1 MDFGKGNIMKFTSS
15 FKVGILALSAIII
28 LLFTVMW
35 VKGKAISSADRITI
49 SFKDVNGMREGS
61 GVQMMGV
68 RIGQVEEITPK
79 INGTESYVDVK
90 FVITEQ
96 GIEIP
101 RASEISI
108 QQSGIIGEQFL
119 EITPPKEKVIY
130 LAESDKTKILHA
142 DDKVQM
148 LLDQKYYDIG
158 TIKKIEIVETN
169 MLPILI
175 KENIKSKN
183 AYKINYVVELPGLI
197 LPEAIDG
204 KIIKDNTCKKL
215 RLEPKEDIQVP
226 YPKTDS
232 PYTVIEPMRIADFLD
247 LQYRSASSLIETNE
261 RISLLLSDDV
271 IKDLQQTFVNLE
283 ELSLSA
289 NITMAK
295 AQELIDLSKIE
306 LEMLSENANKL
317 SDRLITLTD
326 NINKITGDEEFVTN
340 VANATKSF
348 SRLSDNIS
356 CLMED
361 PKTKSTLANLDITV
375 KNIAE
380 LSGYVNDMSKDP
392 QLKAYLKESVVK
404 MNTALDKL
412 SITLDTVNYATEDEE
427 KLKQTMDDINA
438 TSENL
443 RKFSEKLNKRFL
455 IFRLLF

>member
-1 MDFGKGNIMKFTSS
+1 MKFSSS
-15 FKVGILALSAIII
+15 FKVGILALTAIII
-28 LLFTVMW
+28 LLFTVLW
-35 VKGKAISSADRITI
+35 VKGKAISNSERITI
-49 SFKDVNGMREGS
+49 SFKDVNGMRPGS

-68 RIGQVEEITPK
+68 RIGQVEEIKPK
-79 INGTESYVDVK
+79 INSAESYVDVK

-96 GIEIP
+96 GVQIP
-101 RASEISI
+101 KASEISI

-130 LAESDKTKILHA
+130 LPESDKTKILHA

-148 LLDQKYYDIG
+148 ELDNKYYDIG
-158 TIKKIEIVETN
+158 IVKKIEIVETN

-175 KENIKSKN
+175 KENIKTKN
-183 AYKINYVVELPGLI
+183 AYKIRYIIDLPGLI
-197 LPEAIDG
+197 APENLEG
-204 KIIKDNTCKKL
+204 KIIADNNSKKL
-215 RLEPKEDIQVP
+215 RLLPKDDVDIP
-226 YPKTDS
+226 YPKTTS
-232 PYTVIEPMRIADFLD
+232 PYTVIEPMRIADFLA
-247 LQYRSASSLIETNE
+247 LQYRSAESLIETNE

-271 IKDLQQTFVNLE
+271 IRDLQQTAVNVT
-283 ELSLSA
+283 ELTDNA
-289 NITMAK
+289 NVTMAK

-317 SDRLITLTD
+317 SDRLLVLTD
-326 NINKITGDEEFVTN
+326 NINKIAGDKEFVDN

-348 SRLSDNIS
+348 TRLSDNIS

-361 PKTKSTLANLDITV
+361 PKTKTTLANLDITA

-380 LSGYVNDMSKDP
+380 LSSYVNDMSKDA
-392 QLKAYLKESVVK
+392 QLKSYLKESVVK

-412 SITLDTVNYATEDEE
+412 TITLDTVNYATEDEE
-427 KLKQTMDDINA
+427 KLKQTMDDINV

>member
-1 MDFGKGNIMKFTSS
+1 MKFTSS

-35 VKGKAISSADRITI
+35 VKGKAISSADRITV

-90 FVITEQ
+90 FVITEPNIQ
-96 GIEIP
+96 LP
-101 RASEISI
+101 KASEISI

-130 LAESDKTKILHA
+130 LSESDKTKILHA

-158 TIKKIEIVETN
+158 TVKKIEIVETN
-169 MLPILI
+169 MLPILV

-183 AYKINYVVELPGLI
+183 AYKINYIVELPGLI

-204 KIIKDNTCKKL
+204 KIVKEDSSKKL

-226 YPKTDS
+226 YPKTES

-283 ELSLSA
+283 ELTTSA

-326 NINKITGDEEFVTN
+326 NINKITGDEEFATN

-356 CLMED
+356 NLMED
-361 PKTKSTLANLDITV
+361 PKTKTTLANLDITA

-380 LSGYVNDMSKDP
+380 LSSYVNDMSKDA

>member
-1 MDFGKGNIMKFTSS
+1 MKFSSS

-28 LLFTVMW
+28 LLFTVLW
-35 VKGKAISSADRITI
+35 VKGKAISNAERITV
-49 SFKDVNGMREGS
+49 SFKDVNGMRAGS

-68 RIGQVEEITPK
+68 RIGQVEEIKPR
-79 INGTESYVDVK
+79 INSEQSYVDVK

-96 GIEIP
+96 GVQIP

-119 EITPPKEKVIY
+119 EITPPKEKTIY
-130 LAESDKTKILHA
+130 LPEGDKSMILHA

-148 LLDQKYYDIG
+148 ELDNKYYDIG
-158 TIKKIEIVETN
+158 IVKKIEIVETN
-169 MLPILI
+169 MLPMLI
-175 KENIKSKN
+175 KENIKTKN
-183 AYKINYVVELPGLI
+183 AYKIRYIVDLPGLVT
-197 LPEAIDG
+197 PEMLDG
-204 KIIKDNTCKKL
+204 RIVKENNEKKL
-215 RLEPKEDIQVP
+215 RLLPKEAVDVP

-232 PYTVIEPMRIADFLD
+232 PYTVIEPMRIADFLA
-247 LQYRSASSLIETNE
+247 LQYRSAESLIETNE

-271 IKDLQQTFVNLE
+271 IRDLQQTAVNVT
-283 ELSLSA
+283 ELSDKA
-289 NITMAK
+289 NVTMAK

-317 SDRLITLTD
+317 SDRLLVLTD
-326 NINKITGDEEFVTN
+326 NINKIAGDKEFVDN
-340 VANATKSF
+340 VANAAKSF
-348 SRLSDNIS
+348 TRLSDNIS
-356 CLMED
+356 GLMED
-361 PKTKSTLANLDITV
+361 QKTKTTLANLEITA

-380 LSGYVNDMSKDP
+380 LSSYVNDMSKDA
-392 QLKAYLKESVVK
+392 QLKSYLKESVVK
-404 MNTALDKL
+404 MNSALDKL
-412 SITLDTVNYATEDEE
+412 TITLDTVNYAAEDEE